1 MYSEGVMPNLS
12 QLRRKR
18 QIQFIEQLKSNHSF
32 SDEELNGLYELSSHL
47 NQKRYGLVW
56 EEHEEGANLLLKS
69 HIPVFCDIKE
79 RGIFLKNTD
88 GCNFLLEGDNLF
100 SLYLLC
106 KTHRESID
114 LIYIDPP
121 YNTGNSDF
129 VYDDNYV
136 EGEDAFRHSKW
147 LSFMERRLKLAHDLL
162 SPEGVIFIQIS
173 DLELAQLKC
182 LCDEVFGEDN
192 YLNIISVNMKNIAG
206 ASGGGEDKRFKK
218 NCEYI
223 LVYAKDYFS
232 MPLFSGAYSYT
243 EISEAV
249 AASRSEGKSWHYT
262 SVLVEK
268 GEKQFL
274 GTTVD
279 GDGKEIKLYRRNGCV
294 IKSVKQVMQDEGLTE
309 KEVYYRYGGRIFEA
323 KDAQSS
329 IRSRVVEAKKRL
341 GISDDV
347 ISIEYTPKTGKN
359 KGKVYE
365 QFYRGDKCR
374 LFAWL
379 KDITEEKDGVL
390 YKKSLQGTYWDFT
403 SRINNLTKEG
413 AVEFSNGKKPVDL
426 IKRIISLYPKKDI
439 TVLDFFAGSGTTG
452 HAVLSLNEE
461 DGGTRKF
468 ILCTNNENNI
478 CEQKTYVRLKNV
490 ICGYGGIAGIAA
502 NLKYYRCELVDR
514 ADEGEYEKVL
524 SHTEEL
530 VALENGGKSYLF
542 IDTDEK
548 ADEVEE
554 KWSAYSQF
562 EKVYVA
568 DGVLFTESQSKL
580 FEQKKIVDTYDYYKE
595 ELTEL

>member
-1 MYSEGVMPNLS
+1 MPNLS

-490 ICGYGGIAGIAA
+490 MCGYGGIAGIAA

-514 ADEGEYEKVL
+514 TDEGEYEKVL